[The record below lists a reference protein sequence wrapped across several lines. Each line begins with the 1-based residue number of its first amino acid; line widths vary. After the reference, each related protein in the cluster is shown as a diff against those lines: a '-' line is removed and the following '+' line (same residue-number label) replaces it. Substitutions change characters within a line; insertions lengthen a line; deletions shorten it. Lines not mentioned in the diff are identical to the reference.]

1 MLRHKN
7 VIELFHCLLENK
19 TLIMIMEVATGGEV
33 YQFVNQRKKLSE
45 TMSRRIIYQVI
56 DAISYCHERRVV
68 HRDLKLE
75 NVLFESPPDEDNL
88 NIKVIDFGIAGVVR
102 PDGGDKIDAGS
113 LAYMPPECFQ
123 EGGAETTFA
132 IDVWAIGIMFYAM
145 IYGSLPF
152 FNAKENKLI
161 EMIVEQPVKFD
172 PKVAVTN
179 EAKDIMRRMLEKDPT
194 KRLKLI
200 EVMDMDYYKLEDQ
213 QIA

>member
-1 MLRHKN
+1 M
-7 VIELFHCLLENK
+7 
-19 TLIMIMEVATGGEV
+19 A
-33 YQFVNQRKKLSE
+33 
-45 TMSRRIIYQVI
+45 RRIIYQVI

-102 PDGGDKIDAGS
+102 PEAGDKMDAGT

-123 EGGAETTFA
+123 EGGTETTFA

-145 IYGSLPF
+145 LYGSLPF
-152 FNAKENKLI
+152 YNAKENKLI
-161 EMIVEQPVKFD
+161 EAITEQPVKFD
-172 PKVAVTN
+172 PKIHVTN
-179 EAKDIMRRMLEKDPT
+179 EAKDIMKRMLEKDPL

-200 EVMDMDYYKLEDQ
+200 EVMDMDYYKLEEP
-213 QIA
+213 QIVQLIEK